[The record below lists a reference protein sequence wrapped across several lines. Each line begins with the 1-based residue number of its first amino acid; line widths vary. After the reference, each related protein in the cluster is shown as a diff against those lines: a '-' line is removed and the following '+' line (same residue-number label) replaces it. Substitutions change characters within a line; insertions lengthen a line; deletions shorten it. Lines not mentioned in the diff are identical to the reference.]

1 MVKKMTSIRTKL
13 IKNFLIVVISTV
25 IILDVLMIIFF
36 KEYYYNNRQQFLT
49 NQIESSI
56 NFYDKYFSS
65 QTLMQNIYDN
75 IDSFWDNIDGQ
86 VEILDSNGN
95 LLMDSIGIRDDKLLQ
110 TPDIEKA
117 MNGETAKWVGKS
129 DYYKG
134 NIMIVSHPII
144 TNGELNGIMR
154 VISSLEDIDSTIN
167 SFIVLFLIISFVVI
181 LLGLVLSILMAK
193 SITDPIKSITKVAK
207 NMASG
212 DLNVKS
218 SVYNNEE
225 ITQLSNTLNYMAS
238 EIEKREKLKNNF
250 ISSVSHELR
259 TPLTAIKGW
268 VITLNDDE
276 TDKETL
282 KMGFDI
288 IEKET
293 DRLTL
298 MVEELLD
305 FSKLVSGI
313 VHLNKR
319 NIDIKSF
326 ITHIENYMK
335 PRALNDDILFTVDI
349 SENISTGFFDYNK
362 MKQVLI
368 NILDNSFKFT
378 DNGGSVILSVDQNE
392 SSIKFTII
400 DTGVGISVEELP
412 RVKEKFYK
420 GKNSNSKN
428 GIGLSIC
435 DEIIKLH
442 KGTFDIESE
451 LGKGTSITITIPNI
465 KEDK

>member
-1 MVKKMTSIRTKL
+1 MAKKMTSIRNKL

-25 IILDVLMIIFF
+25 IILDILMIFFF
-36 KEYYYNNRQQFLT
+36 KEYYYNNRQEFLKS
-49 NQIESSI
+49 QIESSI

-65 QTLMQNIYDN
+65 QTLIQNIYDN
-75 IDSFWDNIDGQ
+75 IDSFWNNINAQ
-86 VEILDSNGN
+86 VEILDPNGN
-95 LLMDSIGIRDDKLLQ
+95 LLMDSIGIRDNKLLQ
-110 TPDIEKA
+110 TPDIAKA
-117 MNGETAKWVGKS
+117 INGETARWVGKS

-134 NIMIVSHPII
+134 NIMIISHPII
-144 TNGELNGIMR
+144 INGELNGIMR
-154 VISSLEDIDSTIN
+154 VISSLEDIDNTIQ
-167 SFIVLFLIISFVVI
+167 SFIILFLIISFIVI
-181 LLGLVLSILMAK
+181 LIGLILSILMAK
-193 SITDPIKSITKVAK
+193 SIVDPIKSITKVAK

-212 DLNVKS
+212 DLKVKS
-218 SVYNNEE
+218 SVYNSEE

-238 EIEKREKLKNNF
+238 EIEKREKLKNDF

-305 FSKLVSGI
+305 FSKLVSGK
-313 VHLNKR
+313 VNLNKI
-319 NIDIKSF
+319 NLDIKKF
-326 ITHIENYMK
+326 IKHIENYMK
-335 PRALNDDILFTVDI
+335 PRALNEDIEFTVAI
-349 SENISTGFFDYNK
+349 NSNVSTGFFDYNK

-368 NILDNSFKFT
+368 NILDNAFKFT
-378 DNGGSVILSVDQNE
+378 AKEGKVTLLVEQSEGI
-392 SSIKFTII
+392 IKFTII
-400 DTGVGISVEELP
+400 DNGIGISSEELP
-412 RVKEKFYK
+412 KVKEKFYK

-442 KGTFDIESE
+442 KGTFDIQSQ
-451 LGKGTSITITIPNI
+451 LGKGTSVIITIPNI

>member
-1 MVKKMTSIRTKL
+1 MAKKMTSIRNKL

-25 IILDVLMIIFF
+25 IILDILMIIFF
-36 KEYYYNNRQQFLT
+36 KEYYYNNRQEFLKS
-49 NQIESSI
+49 QIESSI
-56 NFYDKYFSS
+56 NFYDKYFSN
-65 QTLMQNIYDN
+65 QTLIQNIYDN
-75 IDSFWDNIDGQ
+75 IDSFWNNINAQ
-86 VEILDSNGN
+86 VEILDPNGN
-95 LLMDSIGIRDDKLLQ
+95 LLMDSIGIRDNKLLQ
-110 TPDIEKA
+110 TPDIAKA
-117 MNGETAKWVGKS
+117 INGETARWVGKS

-134 NIMIVSHPII
+134 NIMIISHPII
-144 TNGELNGIMR
+144 INGELNGIMR
-154 VISSLEDIDSTIN
+154 VISSLEDIDNTIQ
-167 SFIVLFLIISFVVI
+167 SFIILFLIISFIVI
-181 LLGLVLSILMAK
+181 LIGLILSILMAK
-193 SITDPIKSITKVAK
+193 SIVDPIKSITKVAK

-212 DLNVKS
+212 DLKVKS
-218 SVYNNEE
+218 SVYNSEE

-238 EIEKREKLKNNF
+238 EIEKREKLKNDF

-305 FSKLVSGI
+305 FSKLVSGK
-313 VHLNKR
+313 VNLNKI
-319 NIDIKSF
+319 NLDIKKF
-326 ITHIENYMK
+326 IKHIENYMK
-335 PRALNDDILFTVDI
+335 PRALNEDIEFTVAI
-349 SENISTGFFDYNK
+349 NSNVSTGFFDYNK

-368 NILDNSFKFT
+368 NILDNAFKFT
-378 DNGGSVILSVDQNE
+378 AKEGKVTLLVEQSEGI
-392 SSIKFTII
+392 IKFTII
-400 DTGVGISVEELP
+400 DNGIGISLEELP
-412 RVKEKFYK
+412 KVKEKFYK

-442 KGTFDIESE
+442 KGTFDIQSQ
-451 LGKGTSITITIPNI
+451 LGKGTSVIITIPNI

>member
-1 MVKKMTSIRTKL
+1 MVKKMTSIRNKL

-25 IILDVLMIIFF
+25 IILDILMIIFF
-36 KEYYYNNRQQFLT
+36 KEYYYNNRQEFLT
-49 NQIESSI
+49 SQIESSI

-65 QTLMQNIYDN
+65 QTLIQNIYDN
-75 IDSFWDNIDGQ
+75 IDSFWNNINAQ
-86 VEILDSNGN
+86 VEILDPSGK
-95 LLMDSIGIRDDKLLQ
+95 LLMDSIGIRDNELLH
-110 TPDIEKA
+110 TPDIAKA
-117 MNGETAKWVGKS
+117 MNGETARWVGKS

-134 NIMIVSHPII
+134 KIMIVSHPII

-154 VISSLEDIDSTIN
+154 VISSLEDIDNTIN
-167 SFIVLFLIISFVVI
+167 SFIVLFLVISFIVI
-181 LLGLVLSILMAK
+181 LIGLILSILMAK
-193 SITDPIKSITKVAK
+193 SIVDPIKSITKVAK
-207 NMASG
+207 KMAGG

-218 SVYNNEE
+218 SIYNNEE

-238 EIEKREKLKNNF
+238 EIEKREKLKNDF

-268 VITLNDDE
+268 VITLNDDA
-276 TDKETL
+276 TDKDTL

-293 DRLTL
+293 DRLTI

-313 VHLNKR
+313 VQLSKR
-319 NIDIKSF
+319 SVDIISF
-326 ITHIENYMK
+326 VTHIDNYMK
-335 PRALNDDILFTVDI
+335 PRALNEGINFTVDI
-349 SENISTGFFDYNK
+349 SENVYKGFFDYNK

-368 NILDNSFKFT
+368 NILDNAFKFT
-378 DNGGSVILSVDQNE
+378 DKEGKVSLLVDQNE
-392 SSIKFTII
+392 DCVKFTII
-400 DTGVGISVEELP
+400 DTGIGISSEELP

-442 KGTFDIESE
+442 EGTFNIESE
-451 LGKGTSITITIPNI
+451 LGKGTSVKITIPNI
-465 KEDK
+465 KEEK

>member
-1 MVKKMTSIRTKL
+1 
-13 IKNFLIVVISTV
+13 
-25 IILDVLMIIFF
+25 
-36 KEYYYNNRQQFLT
+36 
-49 NQIESSI
+49 
-56 NFYDKYFSS
+56 
-65 QTLMQNIYDN
+65 
-75 IDSFWDNIDGQ
+75 
-86 VEILDSNGN
+86 
-95 LLMDSIGIRDDKLLQ
+95 
-110 TPDIEKA
+110 
-117 MNGETAKWVGKS
+117 MNGETARWVGKS

-134 NIMIVSHPII
+134 KIMIVSHPII

-154 VISSLEDIDSTIN
+154 VISSLEDIDNTIN
-167 SFIVLFLIISFVVI
+167 SFIVLFLVISFIVI
-181 LLGLVLSILMAK
+181 LIGLILSILMAK
-193 SITDPIKSITKVAK
+193 SIVDPIKSITKVAK
-207 NMASG
+207 KMAGG

-218 SVYNNEE
+218 SIYNNEE

-238 EIEKREKLKNNF
+238 EIEKREKLKNDF

-268 VITLNDDE
+268 VITLNDDA
-276 TDKETL
+276 TDKDTL

-293 DRLTL
+293 DRLTI

-313 VHLNKR
+313 VQLSKR
-319 NIDIKSF
+319 SVDIISF
-326 ITHIENYMK
+326 VTHIDNYMK
-335 PRALNDDILFTVDI
+335 PRALNEGINFTVDI
-349 SENISTGFFDYNK
+349 SENVYKGFFDYNK

-368 NILDNSFKFT
+368 NILDNAFKFT
-378 DNGGSVILSVDQNE
+378 DKEGKVSLLVDQNE
-392 SSIKFTII
+392 DCVKFTII
-400 DTGVGISVEELP
+400 DTGIGISSEELP

-442 KGTFDIESE
+442 KGTFNIESE
-451 LGKGTSITITIPNI
+451 LGKGTSVKITIPNI
-465 KEDK
+465 KEEK

>member
-1 MVKKMTSIRTKL
+1 
-13 IKNFLIVVISTV
+13 
-25 IILDVLMIIFF
+25 
-36 KEYYYNNRQQFLT
+36 
-49 NQIESSI
+49 
-56 NFYDKYFSS
+56 
-65 QTLMQNIYDN
+65 
-75 IDSFWDNIDGQ
+75 
-86 VEILDSNGN
+86 
-95 LLMDSIGIRDDKLLQ
+95 
-110 TPDIEKA
+110 
-117 MNGETAKWVGKS
+117 AK
-129 DYYKG
+129 
-134 NIMIVSHPII
+134 
-144 TNGELNGIMR
+144 R
-154 VISSLEDIDSTIN
+154 
-167 SFIVLFLIISFVVI
+167 
-181 LLGLVLSILMAK
+181 
-193 SITDPIKSITKVAK
+193 
-207 NMASG
+207 MASG

-218 SVYNNEE
+218 SIYNNEE

-238 EIEKREKLKNNF
+238 EIEKREKLKNDF

-319 NIDIKSF
+319 SINIISF
-326 ITHIENYMK
+326 VTHIENYMK
-335 PRALNDDILFTVDI
+335 PRALNEGIFFNVDI
-349 SENISTGFFDYNK
+349 SSTVSKGFFDYNK

-368 NILDNSFKFT
+368 NILDNAFKFT
-378 DNGGSVILSVDQNE
+378 DKEGRVSLLVEQNE
-392 SSIKFTII
+392 NVIKFTII
-400 DTGVGISVEELP
+400 DTGIGISPKELP

-451 LGKGTSITITIPNI
+451 LGKGTAVIITIPN
-465 KEDK
+465 

>member
-1 MVKKMTSIRTKL
+1 MNSVRSKL
-13 IKNFLIVVISTV
+13 IKNFLIVIVSTV
-25 IILDVLMIIFF
+25 IILDIFMIVFF
-36 KEYYYNNRQQFLT
+36 KEYYYKNRQYFLT

-65 QTLMQNIYDN
+65 QTLIQNIYDN
-75 IDSFWDNIDGQ
+75 IDSFWNNINAQ
-86 VEILDSNGN
+86 VEILDPNGK

-110 TPDIEKA
+110 TPDIGKA
-117 MNGETAKWVGKS
+117 INGETARWVGKS
-129 DYYKG
+129 DYYHG

-144 TNGELNGIMR
+144 INGELNGIIR
-154 VISSLEDIDSTIN
+154 VISSLEDIDNTIN
-167 SFIVLFLIISFVVI
+167 AFIILFLIISSIVI
-181 LLGLVLSILMAK
+181 LIGLILSILMAK
-193 SITDPIKSITKVAK
+193 SIVDPIKSITKVAK
-207 NMASG
+207 KMASG
-212 DLNVKS
+212 DLKIKS

-238 EIEKREKLKNNF
+238 EIEKREKLKNEF

-319 NIDIKSF
+319 NVDIRSF
-326 ITHIENYMK
+326 VTHIENYMK
-335 PRALNDDILFTVDI
+335 PRAVNEDIVFNVDI
-349 SENISTGFFDYNK
+349 SNNVSKGFFDYNK

-368 NILDNSFKFT
+368 NILDNAFKFT
-378 DNGGSVILSVDQNE
+378 DKERKVSLFVDQNE
-392 SSIKFTII
+392 SDIKFTII
-400 DTGVGISVEELP
+400 DSGVGISEEELP
-412 RVKEKFYK
+412 KVKEKFYK
-420 GKNSNSKN
+420 GKNSNSQN

-442 KGTFDIESE
+442 KGTFNIESE
-451 LGKGTSITITIPNI
+451 LGKGTSVKITIPNI
-465 KEDK
+465 KEEK

>member
-1 MVKKMTSIRTKL
+1 
-13 IKNFLIVVISTV
+13 
-25 IILDVLMIIFF
+25 
-36 KEYYYNNRQQFLT
+36 
-49 NQIESSI
+49 
-56 NFYDKYFSS
+56 
-65 QTLMQNIYDN
+65 
-75 IDSFWDNIDGQ
+75 
-86 VEILDSNGN
+86 
-95 LLMDSIGIRDDKLLQ
+95 
-110 TPDIEKA
+110 
-117 MNGETAKWVGKS
+117 
-129 DYYKG
+129 
-134 NIMIVSHPII
+134 
-144 TNGELNGIMR
+144 
-154 VISSLEDIDSTIN
+154 
-167 SFIVLFLIISFVVI
+167 
-181 LLGLVLSILMAK
+181 MAK
-193 SITDPIKSITKVAK
+193 SIVDPIKSITKVAK
-207 NMASG
+207 KMASG
-212 DLNVKS
+212 DLKIKS

-238 EIEKREKLKNNF
+238 EIEKREKLKNEF

-319 NIDIKSF
+319 NVDIRSF
-326 ITHIENYMK
+326 VTHIENYMK
-335 PRALNDDILFTVDI
+335 PRAVNEDIVFNVDI
-349 SENISTGFFDYNK
+349 SNNVSKGFFDYNK

-368 NILDNSFKFT
+368 NILDNAFKFT
-378 DNGGSVILSVDQNE
+378 DKERKVSLFVDQNE
-392 SSIKFTII
+392 SDIKFTII
-400 DTGVGISVEELP
+400 DSGVGISEEELP
-412 RVKEKFYK
+412 KVKEKFYK
-420 GKNSNSKN
+420 GKNSNSQN

-442 KGTFDIESE
+442 KGTFNIESE
-451 LGKGTSITITIPNI
+451 LGKGTSVKITIPNI
-465 KEDK
+465 KEEK

>member
-1 MVKKMTSIRTKL
+1 MAKKMTSIRNKL

-25 IILDVLMIIFF
+25 IILDILMIFFF
-36 KEYYYNNRQQFLT
+36 KEYYYNNRQEFLKS
-49 NQIESSI
+49 QIESSI

-65 QTLMQNIYDN
+65 QTLIQNIYDN
-75 IDSFWDNIDGQ
+75 IDSFWNNINAQ
-86 VEILDSNGN
+86 VEILDPNGN
-95 LLMDSIGIRDDKLLQ
+95 LLMDSIGIRDNKLLQ
-110 TPDIEKA
+110 TPDIAKA
-117 MNGETAKWVGKS
+117 INGETARWVGKS

-134 NIMIVSHPII
+134 NIMIISHPII
-144 TNGELNGIMR
+144 INGELNGIMR
-154 VISSLEDIDSTIN
+154 VISSLEDIDNTIQ
-167 SFIVLFLIISFVVI
+167 SFILLFLIISFIVI
-181 LLGLVLSILMAK
+181 LIGLILSILMAK
-193 SITDPIKSITKVAK
+193 SIVDPIKSITKVAK

-212 DLNVKS
+212 DLKVKS
-218 SVYNNEE
+218 SIYNSEE

-238 EIEKREKLKNNF
+238 EIEKREKLKNDF

-305 FSKLVSGI
+305 FSKLVSGK
-313 VHLNKR
+313 VNLNKI
-319 NIDIKSF
+319 NLDIKKF
-326 ITHIENYMK
+326 IKHIENYMK
-335 PRALNDDILFTVDI
+335 PRALNEDIEFTVAI
-349 SENISTGFFDYNK
+349 NSNVSTGFFDYNK

-368 NILDNSFKFT
+368 NILDNAFKFT
-378 DNGGSVILSVDQNE
+378 AKEGKVTLLVEQSEDI
-392 SSIKFTII
+392 IKFTII
-400 DTGVGISVEELP
+400 DNGIGISSEELP
-412 RVKEKFYK
+412 KVKEKFYK

-442 KGTFDIESE
+442 KGTFDIQSQ
-451 LGKGTSITITIPNI
+451 LGKGTSVIITIPNI

>member
-1 MVKKMTSIRTKL
+1 MAKKMTSLRNKL
-13 IKNFLIVVISTV
+13 IKNFLIIVISTV
-25 IILDVLMIIFF
+25 IILDILMIIFF
-36 KEYYYNNRQQFLT
+36 KEYYYNNRQEFLKS
-49 NQIESSI
+49 QIESSI

-65 QTLMQNIYDN
+65 QTLIQNIYDN
-75 IDSFWDNIDGQ
+75 IDSFWNNINAQ
-86 VEILDSNGN
+86 VEILDPNGN
-95 LLMDSIGIRDDKLLQ
+95 LLMDSIGIRDNKLLQ
-110 TPDIEKA
+110 TPDIAKA
-117 MNGETAKWVGKS
+117 INGETARWVGKS

-134 NIMIVSHPII
+134 NIMIISHPII
-144 TNGELNGIMR
+144 INGELNGIMR
-154 VISSLEDIDSTIN
+154 VISSLEDIDNTIQ
-167 SFIVLFLIISFVVI
+167 SFILLFLIISFIVI
-181 LLGLVLSILMAK
+181 LIGLILSILMAK
-193 SITDPIKSITKVAK
+193 SIVDPIKSITKVAK
-207 NMASG
+207 KMASG
-212 DLNVKS
+212 DLKVKS
-218 SVYNNEE
+218 SIYNSEE

-238 EIEKREKLKNNF
+238 EIEKREKLKNDF

-305 FSKLVSGI
+305 FSKLVSGK
-313 VHLNKR
+313 VNLNKI
-319 NIDIKSF
+319 NLDIKKF
-326 ITHIENYMK
+326 IKHIENYMK
-335 PRALNDDILFTVDI
+335 PRALNEDIEFTVAI
-349 SENISTGFFDYNK
+349 NSNVSTGFFDYNK

-368 NILDNSFKFT
+368 NILDNAFKFT
-378 DNGGSVILSVDQNE
+378 AKEGKVTLLVEQSEDI
-392 SSIKFTII
+392 IKFTII
-400 DTGVGISVEELP
+400 DNGIGISSEELP
-412 RVKEKFYK
+412 KVKEKFYK

-442 KGTFDIESE
+442 KGTFDIQSQ
-451 LGKGTSITITIPNI
+451 LGKGTSVIITIPNI

>member
-1 MVKKMTSIRTKL
+1 MAKKMTSIRNKL

-25 IILDVLMIIFF
+25 IILDILMIFFF
-36 KEYYYNNRQQFLT
+36 KEYYYNNRQEFLKS
-49 NQIESSI
+49 QIESSI

-65 QTLMQNIYDN
+65 QTLIQNIYDN
-75 IDSFWDNIDGQ
+75 IDSFWNNINAQ
-86 VEILDSNGN
+86 VEILDPNGN
-95 LLMDSIGIRDDKLLQ
+95 LLMDSIGIRDNKLLQ
-110 TPDIEKA
+110 TPDIAKA
-117 MNGETAKWVGKS
+117 INGETARWVGKS

-134 NIMIVSHPII
+134 NIMIISHPII
-144 TNGELNGIMR
+144 INGELNGIMR
-154 VISSLEDIDSTIN
+154 VISSLEDIDNTIQ
-167 SFIVLFLIISFVVI
+167 SFIILFLIISFIVI
-181 LLGLVLSILMAK
+181 LIGLILSILMAK
-193 SITDPIKSITKVAK
+193 SIVDPIKSITKVAK
-207 NMASG
+207 KMASG
-212 DLNVKS
+212 DLKVKS
-218 SVYNNEE
+218 SVYNSEE

-238 EIEKREKLKNNF
+238 EIEKREKLKNDF

-305 FSKLVSGI
+305 FSKLVSGK
-313 VHLNKR
+313 VNLNKI
-319 NIDIKSF
+319 NLDIKKF
-326 ITHIENYMK
+326 IKHIENYMK
-335 PRALNDDILFTVDI
+335 PRALNEDIEFTVAI
-349 SENISTGFFDYNK
+349 NSNVSTGFFDYNK

-368 NILDNSFKFT
+368 NILDNAFKFT
-378 DNGGSVILSVDQNE
+378 AKEGKVTLLVEQSEGI
-392 SSIKFTII
+392 IKFTII
-400 DTGVGISVEELP
+400 DNGIGISLEELP
-412 RVKEKFYK
+412 KVKEKFYK

-442 KGTFDIESE
+442 KGTFDIQSQ
-451 LGKGTSITITIPNI
+451 LGKGTSVIITIPNI